1 MTINPS
7 EPLSYMGID
16 EREQPRF
23 LKAQR
28 NPTIND
34 KLFSGTQWENTLT
47 NVIYITTG
55 EGIWEAIVGA
65 APGIETLT
73 GNTGG
78 AIPPTSG
85 NINIL
90 GAGGITVG
98 GSGNTLT
105 VTGSTE
111 LIWNNNATTLT
122 MVVDNGYI
130 VTTGAQVF
138 TLPVSSA
145 VGDSIQI
152 LLNGGTS
159 WGIAQAAGQFVVI
172 NASITTVGVGGSITS
187 NAAGQAIKLICVSP
201 NTGWQTTSLIGNPE
215 VV

>member
-55 EGIWEAIVGA
+55 EGTWEAIVGA
-65 APGIETLT
+65 ALGIETLT
-73 GNTGG
+73 GNSGG
-78 AIPPTSG
+78 PIPPTSG
-85 NINIL
+85 NINLI
-90 GAGGITVG
+90 GAGGITIG
-98 GSGNTLT
+98 GSGDTLT
-105 VTGSTE
+105 VTGVTG
-111 LIWNNNATTLT
+111 LIWNNNATTTT

-130 VTTGAQVF
+130 VTAGAQIL
-138 TLPVSSA
+138 TLPATSA
-145 VGDSIQI
+145 VGESIQI

-159 WGIAQAAGQFVVI
+159 WQIAQAAGQSVVV
-172 NASITTVGVGGSITS
+172 NESTTTVGVSGSILTTG
-187 NAAGQAIKLICVSP
+187 AGQVIKLVCVAP
-201 NTGWQTTSLIGNPE
+201 NLTWQTTSLVGNPT
-215 VV
+215 VT